1 MAHAQ
6 ASWQNV
12 QECHAYGGLEVRRRR
27 SLCDTRAAAVVVE
40 RAEAL
45 FVCNGFGWHPGLAHK
60 CSAIAVVMFHML
72 ASVRSRRARQRRKV
86 AAAGHISSMALAAEY
101 WAAWFESV
109 SDREQLV
116 S

>member
-1 MAHAQ
+1 MRIGAPRFGA
-6 ASWQNV
+6 
-12 QECHAYGGLEVRRRR
+12 GR

-72 ASVRSRRARQRRKV
+72 ASVSSLRRLLHLRVSR
-86 AAAGHISSMALAAEY
+86 H
-101 WAAWFESV
+101 
-109 SDREQLV
+109 
-116 S
+116 